1 MLNKYTS
8 EDLVQNRSEV
18 IGAKSVITT
27 LSLHNND
34 NKHQTPI
41 TLRPKSTML
50 NMPNIVQYLLRLCGF
65 FPSVIH

>member
-1 MLNKYTS
+1 MLHKYAS
-8 EDLVQNRSEV
+8 EDLVLNRSEL

-41 TLRPKSTML
+41 TLRPNSTML
-50 NMPNIVQYLLRLCGF
+50 NMPNIVQHLLRLCGF
-65 FPSVIH
+65 FFPL